1 MNVLLVCQAGM
12 STAILC
18 KKISE
23 VAEKAGQSLHIE
35 AVGLEKVGPKS
46 HEKQLV
52 MLAPQVRYAVQNVR
66 KEVPAEIPIMVIN
79 STDFGLM
86 NAEGVYQN
94 MMTVMEKRK

>member
-35 AVGLEKVGPKS
+35 ACLLYTSPS
-46 HEKQLV
+46 
-52 MLAPQVRYAVQNVR
+52 PRDTR
-66 KEVPAEIPIMVIN
+66 
-79 STDFGLM
+79 
-86 NAEGVYQN
+86 
-94 MMTVMEKRK
+94 